1 RSARDRQAGHR
12 LSRLQPG
19 ARWHARPGQSEIKRW
34 RGVGGAGKMTFEEL
48 FERSTTVKAAKPVKD
63 IELALREVCDHYAPH
78 LPKQKIL
85 DALDV
90 VTEEV
95 SDESWP
101 EKKSGAAGDDDIQTS
116 EEGTD

>member
-1 RSARDRQAGHR
+1 MGGASALMFTYDD
-12 LSRLQPG
+12 
-19 ARWHARPGQSEIKRW
+19 IKR
-34 RGVGGAGKMTFEEL
+34 
-48 FERSTTVKAAKPVKD
+48 SPSVKAAKPVKD